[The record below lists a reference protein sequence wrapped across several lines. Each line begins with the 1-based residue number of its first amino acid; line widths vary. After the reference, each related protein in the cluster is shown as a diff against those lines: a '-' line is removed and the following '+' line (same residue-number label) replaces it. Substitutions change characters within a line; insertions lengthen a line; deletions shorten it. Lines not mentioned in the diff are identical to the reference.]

1 MKYFIPG
8 IKMVNFLTSRQKAMH
23 SFFNTFA
30 AQIQLLKNF
39 FRVMNTRTLL
49 VSIGLFL
56 LQIQP
61 LSSRLYSQ
69 FIPDQSTLM
78 ARAPAIF
85 KAQFITTQGDFII
98 EVNREW
104 SPTGAD
110 RLYQLLMTRFY
121 DNNALFRVQKGY
133 VVQFGI
139 CDNKEVNTFWD
150 RHIIPDE
157 PVLMKNLEGTLSY
170 ARDGIN
176 SRTVQLFIN
185 LKDNLKLD
193 TVNYNGLRGFT
204 PLAKIISGYEV
215 IAKLY
220 GGYGF
225 DPAKFQDSIMVR
237 GNSYLKQYFP
247 ALDYIKEARL
257 LEEAVK

>member
-1 MKYFIPG
+1 MKMRLLTLYFC
-8 IKMVNFLTSRQKAMH
+8 L
-23 SFFNTFA
+23 
-30 AQIQLLKNF
+30 
-39 FRVMNTRTLL
+39 
-49 VSIGLFL
+49 SILL
-56 LQIQP
+56 LQVFPFTIFPQS
-61 LSSRLYSQ
+61 L
-69 FIPDQSTLM
+69 PDQSTLM

-85 KAQFITTQGDFII
+85 RAQFKTTQGDFTI
-98 EVNREW
+98 EVYREW
-104 SPTGAD
+104 SPLGAD

-139 CDNKEVNTFWD
+139 CDDKEVNTFWD

-185 LKDNLKLD
+185 LKDNPKLD
-193 TVNYNGLRGFT
+193 TVNYNGLRGFP

-215 IAKLY
+215 VAKLY

-225 DPAKFQDSIMVR
+225 EPAKFQDSIMVR
-237 GNSYLKQYFP
+237 GNSYLKQYYP
-247 ALDYIKEARL
+247 ALDYIREARL
-257 LEEAVK
+257 AEDADRQ